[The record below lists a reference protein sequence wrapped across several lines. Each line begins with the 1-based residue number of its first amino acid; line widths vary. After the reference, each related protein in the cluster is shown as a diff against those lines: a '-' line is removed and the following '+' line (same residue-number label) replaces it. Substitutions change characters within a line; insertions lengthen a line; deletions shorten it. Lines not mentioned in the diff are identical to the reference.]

1 MAGVDEELTR
11 EECGRVFLGVEEEP
25 KEATNYGCK

>member
-11 EECGRVFLGVEEEP
+11 EECGRVFLGVEEP